1 MMLDCSRTRILGWI
15 ACLLFVL
22 PNCYSQYSLRKE
34 LAQAGIPLTSFSE
47 AELDEAVDGTGA
59 SKQPYVYFVYVRRN
73 GNLLTGLPRL
83 VRYDQSTGAIL
94 RSELQLKEDD
104 PYCCGSPDG
113 FEFLDDYLL
122 LSFHYNP
129 SAGAILVLD
138 KDLKLLRS
146 LDGFDVQRVAM
157 NQLVIVENMVH
168 FAPVHPE
175 RLQWADLS
183 KNIALEIYPL
193 QNDILRNQFSE
204 DYSKQMPAA
213 CKKSLELCGY
223 GRFDE
228 GCTYLGGDGQGRFVF
243 QCGRSASYQTKEM
256 KEPVNYASDSAIYIF
271 DHSPNG
277 WVHCEQ
283 AISED
288 EATALDTEGT
298 KGYDKIKS
306 RCTPKLPVIP
316 DDDR

>member
-183 KNIALEIYPL
+183 KNIALEIL
-193 QNDILRNQFSE
+193 
-204 DYSKQMPAA
+204 
-213 CKKSLELCGY
+213 
-223 GRFDE
+223 
-228 GCTYLGGDGQGRFVF
+228 
-243 QCGRSASYQTKEM
+243 
-256 KEPVNYASDSAIYIF
+256 
-271 DHSPNG
+271 
-277 WVHCEQ
+277 
-283 AISED
+283 
-288 EATALDTEGT
+288 
-298 KGYDKIKS
+298 
-306 RCTPKLPVIP
+306 
-316 DDDR
+316 